1 MPLYAG
7 LAQAGWWYEPEAG
20 NGIGYFLAIDS
31 QPQAD
36 GSIAQV
42 AYLAV
47 LAYDASGAQVWQ
59 SSLATLAA
67 DQSFSGTLIQYAGGL
82 PFRAATAGT
91 SRSAT
96 AVGPV
101 RMTFDGTDR
110 ARITLPDGRSANLV
124 RFRF

>member
-7 LAQAGWWYEPEAG
+7 LAQTGWWYEPEAV
-20 NGIGYFLAIDS
+20 NGVGYFLAIDS

-47 LAYDASGAQVWQ
+47 LAYDASGARVWQ

-82 PFRAATAGT
+82 LSGRRPRAHHVRPR
-91 SRSAT
+91 RS
-96 AVGPV
+96 
-101 RMTFDGTDR
+101 
-110 ARITLPDGRSANLV
+110 GRCG
-124 RFRF
+124 